1 MTSEKDYFS
10 VFTSVSKAISSTLNL
25 KEVLDLILLKAT
37 DSIELKAGAIS
48 LWNRRQNRLELI
60 AHRNLSDDFL
70 NKGPILADK
79 SMPGAILDKKP
90 AIVSDISDDTQLQYP
105 EACKKEEIGAI
116 MSLPIIFKDEVMG
129 ILRLYDSEPRDFT
142 FREVEF
148 MTALSEQGGIAI
160 KNARYMQRLE
170 KDHEKEKEEL
180 WDWFKSMSGT
190 LILDG

>member
-37 DSIELKAGAIS
+37 DSINLKAGAIS

-60 AHRNLSDDFL
+60 AHRNLSNDFL

-190 LILDG
+190 LVLDG